1 MKKTKLR
8 LAATLFAVMLSVT
21 AFSMPAFA
29 YSQEPVTDGTP
40 AKTSTPETGTA
51 STDATAGKDGSS
63 TAALTPNGNLSLVDD
78 VETSDSSSKQ
88 FITLQS
94 KNGNY
99 FYLVIDRSGDKENVY
114 FLNLVDEADLM
125 ALIDDKDASKDTVKS
140 CTCDTKCT
148 AGNVDTTCPVCKD
161 DMTKCTGKE
170 KTVETTTT
178 PAEAASSSTTETPN
192 SSNKTSSI
200 FMVVACL
207 LVLAGGGI
215 VYFLKFRK
223 EKPKT
228 KGSTDLDDYDY
239 GDEEDEPE
247 EQDDAE
253 KSDDASAPDTDAEKE
268 VDSE

>member
-94 KNGNY
+94 KNGTR
-99 FYLVIDRSGDKENVY
+99 V
-114 FLNLVDEADLM
+114 
-125 ALIDDKDASKDTVKS
+125 
-140 CTCDTKCT
+140 
-148 AGNVDTTCPVCKD
+148 
-161 DMTKCTGKE
+161 
-170 KTVETTTT
+170 
-178 PAEAASSSTTETPN
+178 
-192 SSNKTSSI
+192 
-200 FMVVACL
+200 
-207 LVLAGGGI
+207 
-215 VYFLKFRK
+215 
-223 EKPKT
+223 
-228 KGSTDLDDYDY
+228 
-239 GDEEDEPE
+239 
-247 EQDDAE
+247 
-253 KSDDASAPDTDAEKE
+253 
-268 VDSE
+268 